1 MRSRHIITVVLALL
15 AGLFD
20 ATVASW
26 FPGNL
31 MAIRLALPLVTVLAA
46 FSSLERA
53 VPAALASGIVLDVL
67 LPSSSGFVT
76 FRYVALALGVA
87 ALSRTILTN
96 RSLMGAYALGF
107 VALVIDRVL
116 LFAMNLLT
124 RAFTSSA
131 IPEIRASFIAEALW
145 LAACITFVFVLFAA
159 FTRRFLPPVSRTI
172 GLGGRT

>member
-31 MAIRLALPLVTVLAA
+31 MAIRLPLPLVPVLAA

-76 FRYVALALGVA
+76 FRYVALALAVA
-87 ALSRTILTN
+87 ALSRPILTHQ
-96 RSLMGAYALGF
+96 
-107 VALVIDRVL
+107 
-116 LFAMNLLT
+116 
-124 RAFTSSA
+124 
-131 IPEIRASFIAEALW
+131 SFIAEALW